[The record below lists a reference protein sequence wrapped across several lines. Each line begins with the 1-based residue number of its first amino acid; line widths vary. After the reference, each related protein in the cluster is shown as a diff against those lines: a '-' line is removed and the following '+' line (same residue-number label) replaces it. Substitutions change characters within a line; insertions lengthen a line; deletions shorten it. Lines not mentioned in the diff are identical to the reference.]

1 MRARRT
7 ALVAIGVDPAAPE
20 PLHRQV
26 YGELRAGI
34 LGGRLRPGMR
44 LPSSRALADELGV
57 SRNTVLA
64 AFEQLLGEGY
74 IETRRGSGSYVPAVL
89 PEELLAARGAERRP
103 RANRPQPAI
112 SRRGQA
118 LASQAYVRD
127 LGPGGPFS
135 VGLPDCRD
143 FPFELWARI
152 LAKGWRHPAPA
163 LYSGSEPAGHM
174 PLRAAIADYLRGV
187 RGMRLGTEQ
196 VIVVAGIR
204 PAVELAARVLL
215 DPGDGAWVEEPGFP
229 GIRGALVAADVV
241 PLAVPVD
248 REGMTL
254 PGPAATPAGRPVRL
268 ACVTPSHQYPLGAV
282 MSLARRLD
290 LLAWAAADDAW
301 IIEDDYDSE
310 FRFAGRPLAA
320 LQSLDEQGR
329 VIYVGNFSKVMFQ
342 SLRLGYLV
350 VPEHLIETFVKV
362 RGGIEDLPSSVVQPA
377 VAEFIASGHFAAHIR
392 RMRRRY
398 GLRQELLLAAAA
410 RHLTGLLELAPD
422 PTGLHLV
429 GFLAPALAARMSDVE
444 AVARARAA
452 NVRALP
458 LSRYYSGRKRRQGL
472 LLGYAA
478 AAESEIE
485 PAVKRLAQA
494 LRAK

>member
-1 MRARRT
+1 MRARRE
-7 ALVAIGVDPAAPE
+7 ALVAIGVEAGAAE

-26 YGELRAGI
+26 YGELRGAI
-34 LGGRLRPGMR
+34 LGGRLKPGAR

-57 SRNTVLA
+57 SRNTVLS
-64 AFEQLLGEGY
+64 AFEQLAGEGY
-74 IETRRGSGSYVPAVL
+74 IETRRGSGSYVPSVL
-89 PEELLAARGAERRP
+89 PEELLSFRGGVLRP
-103 RANRPQPAI
+103 KAKTPKPV
-112 SRRGQA
+112 SSKRGLA
-118 LASQAYVRD
+118 LAESAYVRD
-127 LGPGGPFS
+127 LGPGGAFS
-135 VGLPDCRD
+135 VGLPDCRE
-143 FPFELWARI
+143 FPFALWARI
-152 LAKGWRHPAPA
+152 LGKGWRHPSPA
-163 LYSGSEPAGHM
+163 LFSGSEPGGHM
-174 PLRAAIADYLRGV
+174 PLRAAIADYVRGV
-187 RGMRLGTEQ
+187 RGMRLLAEQ

-229 GIRGALVAADVV
+229 GIRAALIAADVV
-241 PLAVPVD
+241 PLSVPVD
-248 REGMTL
+248 AEGIAI

-290 LLAWAAADDAW
+290 LLAWAAAAGAW

-310 FRFAGRPLAA
+310 FRYAGRPLAA

-329 VIYVGNFSKVMFQ
+329 VIYAGNFSKVMFQ

-350 VPEHLIETFVKV
+350 VPEHLVETFVKV

-392 RMRRRY
+392 RMRKRY
-398 GLRQELLLAAAA
+398 AARQAMLLAAAE
-410 RHLTGLLELAPD
+410 RYLGGLLELAPD

-429 GFLAPALAARMSDVE
+429 AYLTPELARRMSDLTAVE
-444 AVARARAA
+444 RARAA

-458 LSRYYSGRKRRQGL
+458 LSRYYAGPKRRQGL

-478 AAESEIE
+478 AADSEVR
-485 PAVKRLAQA
+485 PAVQRLAAA
-494 LRAK
+494 LRAE